1 MAKLKAVVPN
11 SMPKQGLSASA
22 AAKIRAKA
30 MRMMKLPKA
39 DKDSAAGAA
48 S

>member
-1 MAKLKAVVPN
+1 MAKPKIP
-11 SMPKQGLSASA
+11 MPTLSASA